1 MKRVFGTYP
10 PGSGEASGKPVE
22 KDVEPPEEA
31 IRPLEPQP
39 EPTEEAAPPA
49 APQPIPIKP
58 PSAYRSVMHRHDE
71 AVHRVQ
77 ERMQQ
82 PPPPP
87 SQR

>member
-49 APQPIPIKP
+49 VAVAVRIAVPLVTDS
-58 PSAYRSVMHRHDE
+58 SAWRL
-71 AVHRVQ
+71 
-77 ERMQQ
+77 
-82 PPPPP
+82 
-87 SQR
+87 